1 MKLSIARRDLHPVLT
16 IVQRIVERRN
26 NILILSNVLLSADA
40 RGLTLRAT
48 DLDIEISTR
57 IAAEVEE
64 PGSITVPAAR
74 LHDIVGKLAD
84 GQIRL
89 EAAGDSASEVRL
101 VSGRARFALQ
111 ALPATDYPALESG
124 ELPHAFGL
132 PADLLAAALEGV
144 ALAISTEETRYY
156 LNGVYVHVSEAE
168 SRLLTFVATDGHRLS
183 LVRRYCPEGAD
194 GMPGVIVPR
203 KTVAEVSKL
212 CRGNPKEARLSIS
225 DTKIQFEIGDVT
237 LVSKLIDGTFPEYGR
252 VIPPPP
258 PITAVVPREATREAV
273 DRVMTVTAE
282 RGRAVKIT
290 IEEAASEMRLE
301 VANPDA
307 GSAVETVDMAAPAS
321 GSIVIGLNGQY
332 LAGALEALGGDTVSI
347 AATDPGSPVLMTP
360 ADDLAGTRRL
370 IVVMPMRV

>member
-1 MKLSIARRDLHPVLT
+1 MKLALSRRDLHPVLAV
-16 IVQRIVERRN
+16 VQRIVERRAHVP
-26 NILILSNVLLSADA
+26 ILSNVLLSADA

-156 LNGVYVHVSEAE
+156 LNGVYVHVSGDTG
-168 SRLLTFVATDGHRLS
+168 LLTFVATDGHRLS
-183 LVRRYCPEGAD
+183 LVRRDCPNGAD
-194 GMPGVIVPR
+194 AMPGVIVPR
-203 KTVAEVSKL
+203 KTVAEVIKL
-212 CRGNPKEARLSIS
+212 CRGNPKEAHLSVS
-225 DTKIQFEIGDVT
+225 DAKIRFEIGDVT

-252 VIPPPP
+252 VIPAPP
-258 PITAVVPREATREAV
+258 PITAVVPREAMRDAV
-273 DRVMTVTAE
+273 DRVTTVSSE
-282 RGRAVKIT
+282 RGRAVKLT

-301 VANPDA
+301 VFNADA
-307 GSAVETVDMAAPAS
+307 GSAIETVDMAAPAS
-321 GSIVIGLNGQY
+321 GSIEIGLNGQY
-332 LAGALEALGGDTVSI
+332 LAGAVDALSGDTVSI

-360 ADDLAGTRRL
+360 ADDRSGSRRL

>member
-16 IVQRIVERRN
+16 VVQRIVERRTH
-26 NILILSNVLLSADA
+26 IPILSNVLLSADA

-64 PGSITVPAAR
+64 PGAITVPAAR

-89 EAAGDSASEVRL
+89 EAAGDGASEVRL

-111 ALPATDYPALESG
+111 ALPAADYPALESG

-156 LNGVYVHVSEAE
+156 LNGVYVHVSGDTG
-168 SRLLTFVATDGHRLS
+168 LLTFVATDGHRLS
-183 LVRRYCPEGAD
+183 LVRRDCPNGAD

-203 KTVAEVSKL
+203 KTVAEVTKI
-212 CRGNPKEARLSIS
+212 CRGNPKEARLSVS
-225 DTKIQFEIGDVT
+225 AAKIRFEIGDVT

-258 PITAVVPREATREAV
+258 PITAVVPREAMRDAV
-273 DRVMTVTAE
+273 DRVTTVSSE

-301 VANPDA
+301 VTNVDA

-321 GSIVIGLNGQY
+321 GSIEIGLNGQY
-332 LAGALEALGGDTVSI
+332 LAGAVDALGGDTVSI

>member
-1 MKLSIARRDLHPVLT
+1 MKLSIARRDLHPPLAV
-16 IVQRIVERRN
+16 VQRIVERRN
-26 NILILSNVLLSADA
+26 TIPILSNVLLSADA

-64 PGSITVPAAR
+64 PGAITVPAAR

-111 ALPATDYPALESG
+111 ALPAIDYPALESG

-156 LNGVYVHVSEAE
+156 LNGVYVHADAN
-168 SRLLTFVATDGHRLS
+168 LLTFVATDGHRLS
-183 LVRRYCPEGAD
+183 LVRRDCPDGAD

-225 DTKIQFEIGDVT
+225 DTKIRFEIGDVT
-237 LVSKLIDGTFPEYGR
+237 VSCR
-252 VIPPPP
+252 AS
-258 PITAVVPREATREAV
+258 TAVSRST
-273 DRVMTVTAE
+273 
-282 RGRAVKIT
+282 
-290 IEEAASEMRLE
+290 
-301 VANPDA
+301 
-307 GSAVETVDMAAPAS
+307 
-321 GSIVIGLNGQY
+321 
-332 LAGALEALGGDTVSI
+332 
-347 AATDPGSPVLMTP
+347 
-360 ADDLAGTRRL
+360 
-370 IVVMPMRV
+370 